1 MSHPYPPHNPV
12 LPYIGKQRYFL
23 TFCTKERE
31 DTFEDD
37 AGVELVLAQFLRA
50 AGRYRFEVIAYC
62 FMPDHV
68 HLIVAGKDDQS
79 DCLAS
84 IKAAKQYSGY
94 YFAQSHGR
102 TLWQR
107 YGFERVLRDDR
118 ELWTTVAYIL
128 ANPVRGGIVDHPTEY
143 PHLGSTRYTLEQLIE
158 MSEYERSAADLI

>member
-1 MSHPYPPHNPV
+1 MSHPYPPHNPD
-12 LPYIGKQRYFL
+12 LPYVGKQRYFL
-23 TFCTKERE
+23 TFCANERE
-31 DTFEDD
+31 RTFEED
-37 AGVELVLAQFLRA
+37 ADVQLAYAQFLRA
-50 AGRYRFEVIAYC
+50 ACRYRFEVFAYC

-68 HLIVAGKDDQS
+68 HLIVAGQSDES
-79 DCLAS
+79 DCLAF

-128 ANPVRGGIVDHPTEY
+128 ANPVRAGIVAHPSEY
-143 PHLGSTRYTLEQLIE
+143 RHLGSTRYTIEQLIE
-158 MSEYERSAADLI
+158 MSDYERFAADLV